1 MKTLCRL
8 WGVSLLV
15 LVGILY
21 SCSNEDYLSPD
32 DLTVKTDVV
41 QKEAIDFVA
50 ILSPQQQEN
59 FERTGE
65 IFLPEQRK
73 NSWNDI
79 IAEDV
84 PTNWGVFENPF
95 KPQTRAAGI
104 WGSYPAQYWTM
115 IRLKTAVLNSR
126 IRDAINE
133 AVDEIESSTNVRFH
147 NSQNDSAYYE
157 PGHILLPNVYVNYS
171 NGSNEGSGSFG
182 LVGGEQ
188 YVRIP
193 SDFANRNLYTDEE
206 VVAFLMHAFCNA
218 AGMFNE
224 QMRKDRDS
232 YVTINL
238 NNVKDGCKIQFT
250 KQDKNYTMLGNFD
263 YNSITLASSK
273 AYSKNGL
280 NTITKTGGGLIAKN
294 YHLSQIDKNFLNNFY
309 LPYIARNDLW
319 IELDNTVYYNGR
331 ILTNA
336 ERLDLQ
342 RQMNQQR
349 GLYGDPPA
357 TGRIERQPW

>member
-1 MKTLCRL
+1 MKTLCRT
-8 WGVSLLV
+8 WGITLLV
-15 LVGILY
+15 FAGILY
-21 SCSNEDYLSPD
+21 SCSDEDYQSLNDLSGE
-32 DLTVKTDVV
+32 VEY
-41 QKEAIDFVA
+41 KEALDFVA
-50 ILSPQQQEN
+50 TLSPQQQEN
-59 FERTGE
+59 FEKTGE
-65 IFLPEQRK
+65 IFLPDQRK
-73 NSWNDI
+73 DSWNNI

-84 PTNWGVFENPF
+84 PTRWGVFENPF

-115 IRLKTAVLNSR
+115 IRLKTAVLDSR

-133 AVDEIESSTNVRFH
+133 AVDEIELNTNVRFY
-147 NSQNDSAYYE
+147 NSQNDPKYYE
-157 PGHILLPNVYVNYS
+157 PGHIEYPNVYIAYS
-171 NGSNEGSGSFG
+171 NGDNEGSGSFG

-188 YVRIP
+188 YVRVP
-193 SDFANRNLYTDEE
+193 ADFADRSKYTDEE

-224 QMRKDRDS
+224 QQRKDRDS
-232 YVTINL
+232 YVTIYL
-238 NNVKDGCKIQFT
+238 NNVKDGCKFQFT

-273 AYSKNGL
+273 AYTKNGS
-280 NTITKTGGGLIAKN
+280 NTITKTGGGLIAYN
-294 YHLSQIDKNFLNNFY
+294 YHLSTLDKNFLNNFY

-319 IELDNTVYYNGR
+319 IELDNTVYYNGK

-357 TGRIERQPW
+357 EGRIERQPW